1 MSAPPSSPR
10 PANASQLGAL
20 GLAFGLTTTAA
31 PVLFG
36 PGYKETPIKL
46 KVDGNDAVTL
56 SNLSV
61 VALYRHAMKVA
72 TGGEVMFMP
81 PVCFVWRIANGIYR
95 SAWEWWK

>member
-72 TGGEVMFMP
+72 TGGKVMFMP
-81 PVCFVWRIANGIYR
+81 PVCFVWRIANGIYWGAR
-95 SAWEWWK
+95 S